1 MRGGGPKKD
10 VDTQKLYDILK
21 VSKKASQDE
30 IRKAFR
36 KLALKEHPD
45 KGGDPE
51 KFKDISTAYEVLSN
65 PEKRDVYDKY
75 GEEGVNQG
83 GGGGAGGMS
92 DIFEMFSGMGGGRQK
107 PSGPKKGK
115 PVLHQVKATLEDLYN
130 GKSSKLAV
138 NRDRICSKCNGL
150 GGKAG
155 AVATCGACKGRGMR
169 VMM

>member
-1 MRGGGPKKD
+1 
-10 VDTQKLYDILK
+10 
-21 VSKKASQDE
+21 
-30 IRKAFR
+30 
-36 KLALKEHPD
+36 
-45 KGGDPE
+45 
-51 KFKDISTAYEVLSN
+51 
-65 PEKRDVYDKY
+65 
-75 GEEGVNQG
+75 
-83 GGGGAGGMS
+83 MS